1 MVAQV
6 IRGRRLEASSLRTD
20 CQVLGARIGLIG
32 RGSAPQAEELPLPQ
46 YGYAL
51 SPLRASFWS
60 PFQSKQRIERVNEY
74 EDHGTATW
82 KYWQEVR
89 NALRARPSYRNRPPV
104 AVRARVVWTRDGTE
118 VVVAT
123 AIRLGF
129 DGAIFVE
136 LRDRRCS
143 TLGVWLHPDAVWWD
157 GKPTT

>member
-6 IRGRRLEASSLRTD
+6 IRGRRLEASSLRAD
-20 CQVLGARIGLIG
+20 CQALGARIGPIG
-32 RGSAPQAEELPLPQ
+32 RRSAPQVAELPLPQ

-51 SPLRASFWS
+51 PPLRTSFWS
-60 PFQSKQRIERVNEY
+60 PIRSKKIIERKSEY

-82 KYWQEVR
+82 KYWQDVR
-89 NALRARPSYRNRPPV
+89 NVLRARPSYRNRPPV

-118 VVVAT
+118 VLDAT
-123 AIRLGF
+123 SIRLGF

-143 TLGVWLHPDAVWWD
+143 TLGVWLHLDAVWWD